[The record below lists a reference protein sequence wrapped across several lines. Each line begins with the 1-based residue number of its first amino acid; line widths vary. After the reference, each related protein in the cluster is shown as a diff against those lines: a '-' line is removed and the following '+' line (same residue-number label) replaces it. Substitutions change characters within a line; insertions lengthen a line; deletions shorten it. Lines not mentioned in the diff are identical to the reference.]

1 MGNEALSEEI
11 LNSISAYADR
21 MAHQVKLVLN
31 TGHHEKRPEL
41 TNFLT
46 SVASASDNITF
57 EERDINSI
65 ARGPISFILEAENEA
80 TGIVFSGIPGGH
92 EFNSLILAILK
103 SGGVELKLD
112 QGLQNIIKN
121 ILHYM
126 RKHKYTSVVF
136 LISNPSL

>member
-11 LNSISAYADR
+11 LNSISTYADR
-21 MAHQVKLVLN
+21 MTHQVKLVLN

-65 ARGPISFILEAENEA
+65 ARGPISFILEIEKEA
-80 TGIVFSGIPGGH
+80 W
-92 EFNSLILAILK
+92 ILDTYK
-103 SGGVELKLD
+103 KL
-112 QGLQNIIKN
+112 LIKN
-121 ILHYM
+121 HVDELNLVMVLH
-126 RKHKYTSVVF
+126 
-136 LISNPSL
+136 